1 MTVALVLS
9 FGGEQ
14 NKPNKSGLNVNF
26 CHLEDD
32 EEGKED
38 EHKEQQ
44 AAGVHG
50 QKVVFVWEIR
60 LRRNRASHHQSVR
73 FKLWI

>member
-1 MTVALVLS
+1 MIV
-9 FGGEQ
+9 
-14 NKPNKSGLNVNF
+14 

-38 EHKEQQ
+38 EHEEEQ

-50 QKVVFVWEIR
+50 QQVVFVWEIR
-60 LRRNRASHHQSVR
+60 LGGRGSCVVNKSSD
-73 FKLWI
+73 